1 MGNKAQKNN
10 TVGAVILAA
19 GMGTRMRSSRH
30 KVLHEIGGLS
40 MLGHVLSSL
49 DTLSVAK
56 RVVVVGAERG
66 QVESAVDNVSFA
78 VQDKQLGTG
87 HAVQCARQA
96 LDGFDGDV
104 LILYGD
110 VPMVSAATM
119 QKLIATRQEN
129 NHALVV
135 LGFKADDPASYGRLV
150 LGQDDNLEAIV
161 EFKDASPSQKEINL
175 CNSGIMVVGGEHLFP
190 LLDKVS
196 NNNAAGEYYLTDL
209 VALARA
215 EDNSVGVVTVAEDE
229 VRGVNS
235 RAELAEV
242 EEIFQNNMR
251 RNAMENGVTLLD
263 PKSVYFSH
271 DTKISPDVTVGQNVV
286 FGKNVQVEVG
296 AVIHAFSHIEG
307 AKIGAGSKIGP
318 YARLR
323 PGANVGSNV
332 KIGNFVEVKKSDI
345 EDGAKISH
353 LSYIGDASVG
363 AGANIG
369 AGTITCN
376 YDGFSKYKTYIGS
389 GAFIGSN
396 TSLVAPVKIGDEAT
410 VGAGSTITGDVEAG
424 ALGVERS
431 KQKNLKGWS
440 TNFRDKQKGKK

>member
-150 LGQDDNLEAIV
+150 LGQDDNLDAIV

-376 YDGFSKYKTYIGS
+376 YDGFSKYKTYIG
-389 GAFIGSN
+389 
-396 TSLVAPVKIGDEAT
+396 
-410 VGAGSTITGDVEAG
+410 
-424 ALGVERS
+424 
-431 KQKNLKGWS
+431 
-440 TNFRDKQKGKK
+440 